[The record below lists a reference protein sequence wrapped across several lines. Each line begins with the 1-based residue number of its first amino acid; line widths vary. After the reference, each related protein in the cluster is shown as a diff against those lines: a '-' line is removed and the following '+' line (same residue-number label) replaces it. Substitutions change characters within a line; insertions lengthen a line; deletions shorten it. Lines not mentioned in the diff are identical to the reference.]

1 MSPAINRAMTPAEW
15 ALLFT
20 LSLLWGASFL
30 FVAVSV
36 KTITPITLV
45 TARMVI
51 AALVLYVIVRAMGTR
66 LPADRRSWR
75 DFLVMGLLNNFI
87 PFSLIAW
94 GQTYIAGGLASI
106 LNATSP
112 LFAVVVAHL
121 LTSNERMT
129 PGRVAGVL
137 TGFAGVAIMFGPS
150 LFNGIGGDLLPMLA
164 CLGAAF
170 AYALSVVFALRFS
183 RRGIAPLPT
192 ATGQMIGASIIMIP
206 IMLIADRPW
215 TLAMPSPTV
224 IGAVVCLGIL
234 STALAYVIYYRILS
248 TAGSVNLTL
257 VTFLMPVTAIL
268 LGAIVL
274 GEWLQ
279 PRHFIGMAAIGLGLA
294 FIDGRLV
301 KRLRRFVSATESR

>member
-1 MSPAINRAMTPAEW
+1 MPSSNNRAMTPVEW

-36 KTITPITLV
+36 KTVPPLTLV
-45 TARMVI
+45 TARMVL
-51 AALVLYVIVRAMGTR
+51 AAVVLYVIVRAIGTR

-75 DFLVMGLLNNFI
+75 DFLIMGMLNNFI

-94 GQTYIAGGLASI
+94 GQSYIASGLASI

-129 PGRVAGVL
+129 PSRVTGVL

-150 LFNGIGGDLLPMLA
+150 VFRGVGGDLLPMLA
-164 CLGAAF
+164 CLGAAL

-192 ATGQMIGASIIMIP
+192 ATGQMIGASVIMIP

-224 IGAVVCLGIL
+224 IGAVVCLGVL
-234 STALAYVIYYRILS
+234 STSLAYVIYYRILA

-257 VTFLMPVTAIL
+257 VTFLMPITAVL
-268 LGAIVL
+268 LGALVL
-274 GEWLQ
+274 GEWLE
-279 PRHFIGMAAIGLGLA
+279 PRHFLGMAAIGLGLA

-301 KRLRRFVSATESR
+301 GRLRRTVSTREGF